1 MEKTPKTIV
10 GSLENLRIKMGGDP
24 DVAYDTAVESIT
36 GLTSAISGSPASPS
50 NDILTALNKLGKVVT
65 PGSGGGG
72 ELPAVTPTDEG
83 KILKVINGKWGV
95 GSESSGG
102 MSDESYTLLAG
113 KKAVFLGDSQ
123 TAANW
128 CKTKIWWEWV
138 KEELNLGTCVNY
150 GVGGSTIVN
159 MASRYNSMP
168 NDADIVF
175 VMGGINDL
183 NQDIPLGD
191 ITSTSTSTFCG
202 AVKKLCTGLREK
214 YPAKPVIFINC
225 TNHNNTGVVH
235 NEGYTATDFANAMIE
250 VCKDQGMLCLD
261 AHGSLG
267 INPKYDETFTVSD
280 KLHLND
286 LGSELLGKWVAQQV
300 KNNIRYIYG
309 EATVIPVTGISLTE
323 STLTILEGNKHTLFA
338 TITPSNATNRS
349 ITWTTSDNTVATVDS
364 AGEIS
369 AVGVGNATIT
379 ATTVDGGFTATCS
392 VTVERN
398 TIEVTGVSLNKNSTT
413 IQAGNTET
421 LTATLSPSGAIGTIS
436 WSSSDTSKAT
446 VNNGTITAVATG
458 TSIITATCKGYS
470 ATCEVTVIDVTGIS
484 LNESAISMEAGDTT
498 TLVATLSPEGIT
510 GTIEWVSSD
519 TSLATVN
526 NGLVTAIAAGT
537 ATITATCRGYSATCE
552 ITITA
557 STKNYLSQYNPSK
570 GYWAQNGTVN
580 TAQSDARHTEKIP
593 IAGNTPITIAADCP
607 IAVVY
612 FSGDDRVIKSENN
625 PNFTA
630 KGTLALFNTTTP
642 SNTATMGLNFYKQVE
657 TIAYWTISE

>member
-1 MEKTPKTIV
+1 MYRLKT
-10 GSLENLRIKMGGDP
+10 
-24 DVAYDTAVESIT
+24 TANFNI
-36 GLTSAISGSPASPS
+36 
-50 NDILTALNKLGKVVT
+50 
-65 PGSGGGG
+65 GGGG
-72 ELPAVTPTDEG
+72 TVEEVIHDDTLIGKGTAESPLRVDENQFAKPSDLTAKQDTLISG
-83 KILKVINGKWGV
+83 TNIKTINSQSLL
-95 GSESSGG
+95 GSGNINIEGGSGSG
-102 MSDESYTLLAG
+102 ENYTLLAG

-123 TAANW
+123 TASNW
-128 CKTKIWWEWV
+128 CKNKIWWEWV

-159 MASRYNSMP
+159 MSSRYTSMP

-235 NEGYTATDFANAMIE
+235 NDGYTATDFANAMIE

-267 INPKYDETFTVSD
+267 INPKYDGTFTVSD

-286 LGSELLGKWVAQQV
+286 AGSELLGKWVAQQV
-300 KNNIRYIYG
+300 RNNVRYIYTPSG
-309 EATVIPVTGISLTE
+309 EIVNVTGI
-323 STLTILEGNKHTLFA
+323 TLDKNTLSIMEGNEAIINA

-349 ITWTTSDNTVATVDS
+349 VTWTSSNTSVATVK
-364 AGEIS
+364 AGEITAIS
-369 AVGVGNATIT
+369 QGTTTIT
-379 ATTVDGGFTATCS
+379 ATTDDGGYTATCS

-398 TIEVTGVSLNKNSTT
+398 TIEVTGISLNKNSTT

-458 TSIITATCKGYS
+458 TSIITATCEGYS

-484 LNESAISMEAGDTT
+484 LNESAISMETGDTT

-526 NGLVTAIAAGT
+526 NGFVTAIAAGT

-557 STKNYLSQYNPSK
+557 SEKNYLSQYNPSQ
-570 GYWAQNGTVN
+570 GYWSSAGTVN
-580 TAQSDARHTEKIP
+580 NAQPDSRHTEKIP

-612 FSGDDRVIKSENN
+612 FNENGGFIKSENN

-630 KGTLALFNTTTP
+630 KGTLALFDTTTP
-642 SNTATMGLNFYKQVE
+642 ENTATMGINFYKQVA
-657 TIAYWTISE
+657 TTAYWKYR